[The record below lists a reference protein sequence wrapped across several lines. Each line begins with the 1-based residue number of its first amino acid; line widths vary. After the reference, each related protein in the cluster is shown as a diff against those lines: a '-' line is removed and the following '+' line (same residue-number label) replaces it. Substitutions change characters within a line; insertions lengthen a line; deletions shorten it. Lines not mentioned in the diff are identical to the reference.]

1 MRRNRLD
8 IIEKA
13 VEQIPYVNIKEP
25 FSGDVNIEGK
35 VSVEFESLS
44 EPLEF
49 DVTIYPQYP
58 FRTYDAETIRFNN
71 KDYLEYNHVMGDGTI
86 CIHTSHN
93 PDISKKLLIDFES
106 LKNWI
111 EKYYINKKSDLHYEH
126 LITRESDFKGIVTS
140 YMFTDVDYTFNPN
153 QFGFVNLSL
162 LSEGKNG
169 KKPIHNYLTKG
180 FADKFGKKIAICKWS
195 KIYNQLARP
204 NHGIFFYSEKQPATH
219 NRFAYS
225 NWEEFIDVF
234 TGDFLEFLHQCEK
247 EYIKKKRRGEYVPF
261 YIGYNIPNG
270 EVHWLVATLEIGNF
284 PIEGT
289 KENQIWTSKL
299 LNENIKWA
307 TSRNSS
313 YKYFFGRGA
322 FSSKLTKKR
331 ILIIGVGAVGSN
343 VARTLVKCGCTKID
357 LTDYDVKEPENVC
370 RAEFQ
375 FASGR
380 TDKIEEMSNV
390 LSQISPFVNI
400 HTVNQPYFEVISKAL
415 YGENK
420 AKSEL
425 EDFLNSYDLIIDCST
440 DDDLMFVLDSLN
452 LKSDHIN
459 LSITNHAK
467 ELVCAFNPNTYDF
480 VTKQYS
486 EILDNNIEDL
496 YNPTGCSSPTFKAS
510 YNDISML
517 VQIALKKI
525 NDIYQSGSPKDNFIV
540 KSDMDEGLNIK
551 IIQY

>member
-1 MRRNRLD
+1 MKENRLD
-8 IIEKA
+8 NIL
-13 VEQIPYVNIKEP
+13 QTLDSIPYVKVKEP
-25 FSGDVNIEGK
+25 FSDDVNIQGRVSIQFEG
-35 VSVEFESLS
+35 LS

-49 DVTIYPQYP
+49 YVVIYPQYP
-58 FRTYDAETIRFNN
+58 FRTYDAETIKFIN
-71 KDYLEYNHVMGDGTI
+71 KDYLKYNHVMGDGTV

-93 PDISKKLLIDFES
+93 PNIEKKLLIDFES

-111 EKYYINKKSDLHYEH
+111 EKYYINIDSDLHYEH
-126 LITRESDFKGIVTS
+126 LITRESDFKGIITS
-140 YMFTDVDYTFNPN
+140 YMFTDVDYTFNRN

-169 KKPIHNYLTKG
+169 NKPIHNYLTKG
-180 FADKFGKKIAICKWS
+180 FVDEFGKEIVICKWS
-195 KIYNQLARP
+195 NIYKELGRP
-204 NHGIFFYSEKQPATH
+204 NHGIFFYAEKQPATY

-225 NWEEFIDVF
+225 NWKEFIDVF
-234 TGDFLEFLHQCEK
+234 TSDFLEFLHQCEK
-247 EYIKKKRRGEYVPF
+247 EYIKKKRRGQYVPF
-261 YIGYNIPNG
+261 YIGYKIPNG
-270 EVHWLVATLEIGNF
+270 EVHWLVATIEIGNF

-322 FSSKLTKKR
+322 FSSKLTEKR
-331 ILIIGVGAVGSN
+331 ILIIGIGAVGSN

-390 LSQISPFVNI
+390 LSHISPFVNI
-400 HTVNQPYFEVISKAL
+400 HTVNQPYFEIISKAL
-415 YGENK
+415 FGED
-420 AKSEL
+420 KSRNEL
-425 EDFLNSYDLIIDCST
+425 EDFLSTYDLIIDCST
-440 DDDLMFVLDSLN
+440 DDDLMFILDNLN
-452 LKSDHIN
+452 LKSDLVN

-467 ELVCAFNPNTYDF
+467 ELVCAFHPNTYDF

-486 EILDNNIEDL
+486 EILDNDIEDL
-496 YNPTGCSSPTFKAS
+496 YNPTGCWSPTFKAS

-525 NDIYQSGSPKDNFIV
+525 NDIYQNNTPKDNFIV
-540 KSDMDEGLNIK
+540 KSETEDGLNIK

>member
-13 VEQIPYVNIKEP
+13 VEKIPYVNIKEP

-58 FRTYDAETIRFNN
+58 FRTYDAETIKFNN

-111 EKYYINKKSDLHYEH
+111 KKYYINKKSDLHYEH

-140 YMFTDVDYTFNPN
+140 YMFTDVDYTFNPK

-180 FADKFGKKIAICKWS
+180 FTDEFGKDIANCKWS
-195 KIYNQLARP
+195 EVYNKLARP
-204 NHGIFFYSEKQPATH
+204 NHGIFFYAEKQPAT
-219 NRFAYS
+219 NSRFAYS
-225 NWEEFIDVF
+225 NWKEFINVF
-234 TGDFLEFLHQCEK
+234 TADFLKFLHHCEK
-247 EYIKKKRRGEYVPF
+247 KYIEQKRRGQYVPL
-261 YIGYNIPNG
+261 YIGYKIPNG
-270 EVHWLVATLEIGNF
+270 EIHWLVATLEIGNF
-284 PIEGT
+284 PIEGI
-289 KENQIWTSKL
+289 KENQIWSTKL
-299 LNENIKWA
+299 INDDIYWA

-322 FSSKLTKKR
+322 FSGKLTKKR
-331 ILIIGVGAVGSN
+331 ILIIGIGAVGSN

-440 DDDLMFVLDSLN
+440 DDDLMFVLDSLS
-452 LKSDHIN
+452 LKSDLIN

-467 ELVCAFNPNTYDF
+467 ELVCAFHPNTYDF

-496 YNPTGCSSPTFKAS
+496 YNPTGCWSPTFKAS